1 MLLLLL
7 LLPPPP
13 LLLLATTEA
22 LGESAHVLIGLMT
35 RVCWMSDSDGKSS
48 RSSCKLRFAGV
59 CDLTDVLVVVDDAVS
74 AE

>member
-1 MLLLLL
+1 
-7 LLPPPP
+7 
-13 LLLLATTEA
+13 
-22 LGESAHVLIGLMT
+22 
-35 RVCWMSDSDGKSS
+35 MSDSDGKSS